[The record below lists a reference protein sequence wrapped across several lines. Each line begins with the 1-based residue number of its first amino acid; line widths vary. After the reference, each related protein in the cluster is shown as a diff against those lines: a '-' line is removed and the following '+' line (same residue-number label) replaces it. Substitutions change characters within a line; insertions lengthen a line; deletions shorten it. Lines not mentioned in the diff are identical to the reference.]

1 MVALRITAE
10 AVYCAAR
17 LFRVR
22 VQRNNLPPSASH
34 RDLQVWARAIF
45 DTIEPGGRNGAL
57 SILGGWLLWISQW
70 SLNPQAPESWCAPP
84 STAGNLRRLSHIT
97 PEINYA

>member
-57 SILGGWLLWISQW
+57 SILGGWLLWISQGA
-70 SLNPQAPESWCAPP
+70 LNSQTPEGWRAPS
-84 STAGNLRRLSHIT
+84 SIGGDLRRLILIT